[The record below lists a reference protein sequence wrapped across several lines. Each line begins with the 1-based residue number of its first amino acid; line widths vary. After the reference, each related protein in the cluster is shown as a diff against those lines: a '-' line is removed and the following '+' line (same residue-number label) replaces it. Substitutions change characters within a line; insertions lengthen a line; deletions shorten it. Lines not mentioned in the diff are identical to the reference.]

1 MADTRVQLEV
11 EDWVRQQWMPMK
23 FGMGFYRER
32 LNIRSGGVFDFD
44 AVSGDKSIVATIST
58 SGAKT
63 AGGKFAVGKM
73 LKIRSDMLFLTM
85 VQAKQRIVVLTE
97 QDMYEQCLK
106 EEEGGRVPQ
115 EIEFAHAPLPEKLNA
130 RLMTARQKASVES
143 GGVGQ

>member
-1 MADTRVQLEV
+1 
-11 EDWVRQQWMPMK
+11 
-23 FGMGFYRER
+23 
-32 LNIRSGGVFDFD
+32 
-44 AVSGDKSIVATIST
+44 
-58 SGAKT
+58 
-63 AGGKFAVGKM
+63 M